1 MVKLID
7 ILVLIYI
14 SVSIFA
20 IIKACADMLINGINK
35 DDIIIVLLGASSI
48 FLVLSINNNMK
59 I

>member
-14 SVSIFA
+14 SVSMFA

-35 DDIIIVLLGASSI
+35 DDIIIVLLGVSSI

>member
-14 SVSIFA
+14 SVSMFA

>member
-14 SVSIFA
+14 SVSMFA

-48 FLVLSINNNMK
+48 FLVLSISNNMK